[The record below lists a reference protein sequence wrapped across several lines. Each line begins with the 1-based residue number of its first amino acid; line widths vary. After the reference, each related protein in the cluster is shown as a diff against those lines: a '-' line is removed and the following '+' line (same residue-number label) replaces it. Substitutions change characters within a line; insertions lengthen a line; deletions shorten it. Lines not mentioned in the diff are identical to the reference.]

1 MNLTDLRRLVAP
13 LIALVLLVGG
23 CASDTDRSEDVG
35 DRAVATGGPQ
45 FSTADEETAK
55 LGTTA
60 KAGEFPRTITHALGE
75 TTIKTKP
82 KRVVV
87 LDSGELDHVLALGI
101 KPVGLASADA
111 TGGLPSYL
119 EDKIAGVDVI
129 GTHTEINLEALAAL
143 KPDLILGSK
152 LRVAKLYD
160 QLSAIAPTVFSIRP
174 GFPWKENFLL
184 AADALGKEEKAV
196 DVLNEYQAKAD
207 EVGNSIKG
215 DPTVSIVR
223 FMSGKTRLY
232 ANLSFIG
239 VILNDIGLKRPAV
252 EDVDDLAVEVSAEN
266 IKEVTGDWVFYS
278 NYGAEEEQK
287 TVLGGQLWSEIPA
300 VANGQSKAVNDDTWF
315 LGLGPV
321 GAMSVLDDLEKIFT

>member
-1 MNLTDLRRLVAP
+1 MTSTVLRRFVTP
-13 LIALVLLVGG
+13 LIALALLAGG
-23 CASDTDRSEDVG
+23 CASDTNDREDVG
-35 DRAVATGGPQ
+35 DKAVATGGPQ

-60 KAGEFPRTITHALGE
+60 KAGEFPRTLTHALGE

-111 TGGLPSYL
+111 NGGLPSYL
-119 EDKIAGVDVI
+119 EDKIGGAEVI
-129 GTHTEINLEALAAL
+129 GTHSEINLEALAAL

-152 LRVAKLYD
+152 LRLAKLYD
-160 QLSAIAPTVFSIRP
+160 QLSSIAPTVFSIRP

-184 AADALGKEEKAV
+184 AADALGEEEHAIE
-196 DVLNEYQAKAD
+196 VLNAYQAKAD
-207 EVGNSIKG
+207 EVGSSIKG
-215 DPTVSIVR
+215 DPAVSIVR
-223 FMSGKTRLY
+223 FLSGKTRLY

-239 VILNDIGLKRPAV
+239 VILNDIGLKRPAL

-266 IKEVTGDWVFYS
+266 INVVTGDWIFYS
-278 NYGAEEEQK
+278 NYGAEQEQK
-287 TVLGGQLWSEIPA
+287 TVVGSQLWAEIPA
-300 VANGQSKAVNDDTWF
+300 VANKQSKAVNDDTWF

-321 GAMSVLDDLEKIFT
+321 GAMSVLDDLEKIFA